1 MNPPRALAVIAP
13 DCREGSVGAVAWRH
27 AVELSRSFEVYVLSM
42 GMPAAPDARIHP
54 VVLRP
59 RQWNNRRRFSHLP
72 NALAFEW
79 SARRALAA
87 LCRRVPIAVV
97 WCHGHASAAL
107 TAYPLRRKH
116 RFRIILT
123 PHGDIRD
130 RPPGM
135 YPRELTW
142 FYRRVTK
149 PAYRRADVVQA
160 LSPHIAG
167 WARAGGARDVRVI
180 PNGIEPSEIGLTEV
194 PVRTADSYQDHGK
207 VRLLFVGNLK
217 PVKGVDVLLRA
228 LAILS
233 SNAGDGARGPRY
245 HLTLVGDGNSKACY
259 ETLAREM
266 SLESHVRLSGFIPRR
281 NLGCQYLRSDVLCI
295 PSRSDTLPTVGLEGM
310 LCAVPLAGS
319 RVGGIPFM
327 VEDPLAGRLAEPE
340 DAEGLA
346 DAIRDMCRSPEDLAK
361 RGAAAQR
368 RALEVFSWSRIAEQL
383 CDLAIETPPPRVGA
397 GVG

>member
-1 MNPPRALAVIAP
+1 MTPPRALAIIVP
-13 DCREGSVGAVAWRH
+13 DYRNGSVGAIAWRH

-42 GMPAAPDARIHP
+42 GVPPAPDARIHP
-54 VVLRP
+54 VVLQP
-59 RQWNNRRRFSHLP
+59 RRWDERRRFSHMP

-79 SARRALAA
+79 SARHALAA

-107 TAYPLRRKH
+107 TAYSLRRKH

-123 PHGDIRD
+123 THGDIRD

-142 FYRRVTK
+142 FYRCVTK
-149 PAYRRADVVQA
+149 PAYRRADAVQA
-160 LSPHIAG
+160 LSPYMAG
-167 WARAGGARDVRVI
+167 WARSSGARDVRVI
-180 PNGIEPSEIGLTEV
+180 PNRIDPSEIGLAEV
-194 PVRTADSYQDHGK
+194 PVRTADSYQDQGK
-207 VRLLFVGNLK
+207 VRLLFVGSLM
-217 PVKGVDVLLRA
+217 PVKGVDVLLRS

-266 SLESHVRLSGFIPRR
+266 SLESRVRFSGFIPRR
-281 NLGCQYLRSDVLCI
+281 NMGCQYLRSDVLCI
-295 PSRSDTLPTVGLEGM
+295 PSRSEPLPTVGLEGM

-319 RVGGIPFM
+319 RTGGIPFL
-327 VEDPLAGRLAEPE
+327 VEEPLAGRLAEPE
-340 DAEGLA
+340 DAAGLA

-383 CDLAIETPPPRVGA
+383 RDLAIETPPRRVGA
-397 GVG
+397 GAG